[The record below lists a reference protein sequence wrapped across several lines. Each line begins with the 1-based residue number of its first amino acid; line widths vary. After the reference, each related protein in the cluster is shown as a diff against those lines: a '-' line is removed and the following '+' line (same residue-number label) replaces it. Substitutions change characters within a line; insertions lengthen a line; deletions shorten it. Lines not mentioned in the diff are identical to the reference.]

1 MSLIVDINP
10 VPWEILEQV
19 KARLLKNRAK
29 KQKRQP
35 EKGKDLRRV
44 MQVDN
49 GILAKQR
56 WEEPSF
62 IGERNRVFAVRAGGY
77 TSNSGSGVRQMPVS
91 YTIKINGKIIGDV
104 NSLPPVSALKD
115 YTSVQNNWFIWS
127 ANENDINEIISSSGI
142 NDPELEEI
150 QTVTVIETEQP
161 DPNET
166 LIIELSNLTY
176 TGLYDGL
183 DNVFGISFTTSF
195 YFDEEF
201 PGRKGRGI
209 IYSIYQ
215 NPGTVSFLLED
226 WK

>member
-35 EKGKDLRRV
+35 EKGTDLRRV
-44 MQVDN
+44 MQADN

-62 IGERNRVFAVRAGGY
+62 IGGRDRVFAVRAGGY
-77 TSNSGSGVRQMPVS
+77 TSYSGPGVRQMPVS

-104 NSLPPVSALKD
+104 NSLPPISALQG
-115 YTSVQNNWFIWS
+115 YTAVQNNWFIWS
-127 ANENDINEIISSSGI
+127 ANENDISEIISSTGPS
-142 NDPELEEI
+142 DPELKEI

-183 DNVFGISFTTSF
+183 DNVFGISFSTSF

-201 PGRKGRGI
+201 TKAEGRGVV
-209 IYSIYQ
+209 YSINQ
-215 NPGTVSFLLED
+215 NPGTVSFLLEG